1 MDVILVNSLDKSYN
15 SSSGFKFI
23 AELFGFRKINSENN
37 KIRALTNITFQVTKG
52 EAFGIIGSNGSGKS
66 TLLQII
72 AGTLT
77 PTSGLVKVNG
87 RVSAL
92 LELGS
97 GFNPEFTGIE
107 NIYLSGSILGISKD
121 EMFNKIKS
129 ITDFADIGDFIN
141 QPVRT
146 YSSGMLMR
154 VAFAVAISVEPD
166 VLIIDEAL
174 SVGDI
179 LFQQK
184 CNAKL
189 KDLLFSG
196 ITLLVVTHDTSFV
209 LNICNRA
216 LWLDRGETQY
226 LGFASECVK
235 RYLAAMAAKS
245 TEYRT
250 TAKICNDKSYNNIP
264 TSRPL
269 SMEVGT
275 RLGDYDVFVKNVWLE
290 NDQKLSTNVFELGN
304 WAFFTL
310 ELQGSIY
317 LEKISCGLE
326 IRDRHGQVV
335 FAVGLRASNKLIAKL
350 NKNETRFVSFK
361 VQLNLAPGQY
371 TLDVGCGAGD
381 TDSNVGQR
389 VMSLA
394 IIEIIPSS
402 SGEIVHGLVRLPYE
416 IQI

>member
-1 MDVILVNSLDKSYN
+1 MDVISVNSLNKRYI
-15 SSSGFKFI
+15 SGSGLKFI
-23 AELFGFRKINSENN
+23 AELLGIRKKHLENN
-37 KIRALTNITFQVTKG
+37 NNKALTDITFKVSKG
-52 EAFGIIGSNGSGKS
+52 EAFGIIGANGSGKS

-72 AGTLT
+72 AGTLS

-121 EMFNKIKS
+121 EMSHKITS
-129 ITDFADIGDFIN
+129 ITDFADIGDFIH

-154 VAFAVAISVEPD
+154 VAFAVAISVEPE
-166 VLIIDEAL
+166 VLIIDESL

-216 LWLDRGETQY
+216 LWIDRGVTQY
-226 LGFASECVK
+226 LGSASECVK
-235 RYLAAMAAKS
+235 RYLAAMAAKVGDYRNIS
-245 TEYRT
+245 TL
-250 TAKICNDKSYNNIP
+250 CNDSSYNYNP
-264 TSRPL
+264 TSKPL
-269 SMEVGT
+269 NMGVGV
-275 RLGDYDVFVKNVWLE
+275 RLGDLDLFVKHVWLE
-290 NDQKLSTNVFELGN
+290 NDHKLATNVFELGN
-304 WAFFTL
+304 WALFTL
-310 ELQGSIY
+310 QLQASKY

-335 FAVGLRASNKLIAKL
+335 FAVGLRASNRLIAKL
-350 NKNETRFVSFK
+350 NINEIRVVSFK

-381 TDSNVGQR
+381 TDSNIGQR

-394 IIEIIPSS
+394 IIEIIPSA